1 MNDITWGR
9 EAEQWPRDYS
19 LFARRIQFLRFN
31 SILVRI
37 FNPNGLSLIG
47 YISKFNVNEN
57 AIYVSDEPRG
67 KKRVRIELQCIST
80 LEELSENTKHKISII
95 NGEHFNKSNCPAS
108 KKDFF
113 SICNKC
119 FKQGVEIRI
128 HMVDERIIE
137 GKTTGVNACQVGVIA
152 KNGNHTQILFDWV
165 DRITSTDFTG

>member
-1 MNDITWGR
+1 MMNDITWGR

-80 LEELSENTKHKISII
+80 LEELSENTKHKIS
-95 NGEHFNKSNCPAS
+95 
-108 KKDFF
+108 
-113 SICNKC
+113 
-119 FKQGVEIRI
+119 
-128 HMVDERIIE
+128 
-137 GKTTGVNACQVGVIA
+137 
-152 KNGNHTQILFDWV
+152 
-165 DRITSTDFTG
+165 